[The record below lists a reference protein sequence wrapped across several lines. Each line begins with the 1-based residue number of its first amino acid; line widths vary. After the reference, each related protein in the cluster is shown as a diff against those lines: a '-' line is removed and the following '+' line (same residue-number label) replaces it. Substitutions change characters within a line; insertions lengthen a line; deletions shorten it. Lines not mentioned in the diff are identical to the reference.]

1 MREDAL
7 MMQDEKALD
16 AEIVRALEEKP
27 VVAVP
32 VDFAARVRAALPP
45 EPKVRAGRFAGRSLG
60 RLVGGVAAVG
70 LVGAL
75 CLLAP
80 HARPSFESV
89 AFDLEMVVLVEL
101 ALVGAWLGRAGIRG

>member
-1 MREDAL
+1 
-7 MMQDEKALD
+7 MMKDEKMLE
-16 AEIVRALEEKP
+16 AEIVRVLEQKP
-27 VVAVP
+27 VVRVP

-60 RLVGGVAAVG
+60 RLVGGAAAVA
-70 LVGAL
+70 LVVAL

-89 AFDLEMVVLVEL
+89 AFDLEMVMLVEL
-101 ALVGAWLGRAGIRG
+101 CGVAVWLGRRRV